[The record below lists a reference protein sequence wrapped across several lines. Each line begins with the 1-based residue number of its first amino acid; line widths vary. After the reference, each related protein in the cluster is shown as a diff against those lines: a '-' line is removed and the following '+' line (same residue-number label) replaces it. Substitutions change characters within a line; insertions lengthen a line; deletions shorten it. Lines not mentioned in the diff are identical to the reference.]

1 MTRTTGITPGVGVC
15 KVAARGL
22 PWEMLLRERRLGG
35 KATDLMS
42 GTDCLKHGL
51 QCSSLKQTDFGGL
64 QRTTTH
70 FRAIT
75 NDHSSRNR
83 GSGLK
88 KEWLAESSAC
98 VLSSSDDR
106 VSRTQMAS
114 YVLYLVFKIIFLQSC
129 RRCRFVL
136 TG

>member
-51 QCSSLKQTDFGGL
+51 QCSSVKQTDFCGL
-64 QRTTTH
+64 QRATTH
-70 FRAIT
+70 CRAIT

-83 GSGLK
+83 GSSLK

-98 VLSSSDDR
+98 VISSSDDR

-114 YVLYLVFKIIFLQSC
+114 
-129 RRCRFVL
+129 
-136 TG
+136 